1 MGGEQE
7 KEEGGRG
14 RRGGRGEREK
24 KVLTTIFIVKRYDE
38 VIHSFSHLFLPIRSV
53 YRGGNIFV
61 PISDKKHEAWSGE
74 VKCHRRSRG
83 GTRH

>member
-14 RRGGRGEREK
+14 RKGGRGEREK

-38 VIHSFSHLFLPIRSV
+38 VIHSSHLFLPIRSV
-53 YRGGNIFV
+53 YRGGDIFV
-61 PISDKKHEAWSGE
+61 PISDKKHEPWSGE